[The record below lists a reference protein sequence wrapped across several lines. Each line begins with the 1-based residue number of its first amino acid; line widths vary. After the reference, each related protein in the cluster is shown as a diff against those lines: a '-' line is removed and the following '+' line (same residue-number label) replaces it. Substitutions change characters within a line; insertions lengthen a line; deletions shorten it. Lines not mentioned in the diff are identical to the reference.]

1 VPERRDR
8 DAAGADLTV
17 IPVPGALDEQA
28 LRRLLDAG
36 RALVGHLE
44 LDAVLERLLET
55 AAEVTGARY
64 AALGILDPSR
74 EGLERFLTHGV
85 TAEVRAAI
93 GAPPRGRGVLG
104 ALITDPRPLRLD
116 SVREDPRASGFPLGH
131 PPMET
136 FLGVPVL
143 VGEVA
148 WGNLYLTDKAG
159 GEPFTQADEDAVVA
173 LAAWAGVAIANARLF
188 ADSERRRAEL
198 EATTAIALAVG
209 GETELGEVLALIV
222 SHARELLGARGAAIL
237 LRDEA
242 GLAVAAE
249 SGELPEAVH
258 GARVRGDA
266 ARVRASLGLPAA
278 DGLLVPLT
286 FRGRSLG
293 MLAVCGAGV
302 RDERLLRSFAA
313 SAATAVANARSVEEQ
328 RLRAAMAAAEAERGR
343 WARELHDETLQG
355 LGALRLLLVAA
366 RRGDDTRLRAGVGQA
381 IERLQGEIDALRGLV
396 RELRPAALDELGLGP
411 AIEGLAERAGRH
423 DGVAVEIDVGLP
435 RRPPADVET
444 AIYRIVQEALNNAV
458 RHAQARHV
466 HVAVRAEPGALRVDV
481 TDDGGGFDPAASTD
495 GFGLAGMRERV
506 ALLGGELAVESSP
519 AGTHVAAVLPA

>member
-1 VPERRDR
+1 VRRDR
-8 DAAGADLTV
+8 DGTGADLIV
-17 IPVPGALDEQA
+17 IPTPDALDERA

-64 AALGILDPSR
+64 AALGILDASR
-74 EGLERFLTHGV
+74 EGLERFLTYGV
-85 TAEVRAAI
+85 TKDVRAAI

-116 SVREDPRASGFPLGH
+116 SVGDDPRASGFPPGH

-143 VGEVA
+143 VGEEA

-159 GEPFTQADEDAVVA
+159 GEPFTQADEDAVVM

-237 LRDEA
+237 LRDES
-242 GLAVAAE
+242 GLKVAAE
-249 SGELPEAVH
+249 SGELPDAVH

-278 DGLLVPLT
+278 DGLLVPLS

-293 MLAVCGAGV
+293 MLAVAVSGAGA

-366 RRGDDTRLRAGVGQA
+366 RRGDDERLRAGVGHA

-423 DGVAVEIDVGLP
+423 DGVEVEIDVGLHG
-435 RRPPADVET
+435 RPPADVET
-444 AIYRIVQEALNNAV
+444 AVYRIVQEALNNAV
-458 RHAQARHV
+458 RHADARHV
-466 HVAVRAEPGALRVDV
+466 RVAVRTEPGALRADV
-481 TDDGGGFDPAASTD
+481 TDDGGGFDPAAPTD

-506 ALLGGELAVESSP
+506 ALLGGELALESSP